1 MMSGLNNHEG
11 AKPTTSASNGGAGI
25 RMTGESLLRVVPMVL
40 SVVALVV
47 MLKNAMTNDY
57 GSVSYSDLSGFNYL
71 IYANGACA
79 AYSLLSALY
88 ITSVFRS
95 STTTTTPTMS
105 RRGAWTVF
113 IFDQVVTY
121 VILAA
126 GSVSA
131 EVVYLANKGDV
142 AVTWSEACGSFGGFC
157 KKATASTGITFS
169 VVGFYVILSLI
180 SSYRLF
186 SKYDAP
192 TISSNT
198 ASSYPGNKQDQEMA
212 VAFPA

>member
-1 MMSGLNNHEG
+1 MSGLNNHEG
-11 AKPTTSASNGGAGI
+11 SKPTTSASNGGAGI

-47 MLKNAMTNDY
+47 MLKNAVANDY
-57 GSVSYSDLSGFNYL
+57 GSVSYSDLSGFQYL

-95 STTTTTPTMS
+95 SAATTAPSMS

-121 VILAA
+121 MILAA

-142 AVTWSEACGSFGGFC
+142 AVTWSEACGSYGGFC
-157 KKATASTGITFS
+157 KKATVSTGITFS

-192 TISSNT
+192 SISST
-198 ASSYPGNKQDQEMA
+198 AASSYPGNKRDQEMA
-212 VAFPA
+212 AAFPA